1 MRATTKDA
9 HPGACCQSAQAT
21 IAVLVDATHPKGHES
36 ARAARGEENMAPQY
50 PANPTMAKGRA
61 LPSYLSCM
69 SLFRRPRRLPAL
81 AVPLVTAL
89 LAAPLLAARWPAIAV
104 AIAVAPARS
113 AQPPAQARLD
123 VGSFTL
129 LVNGQRAGR
138 EQFSV
143 QRVTSQDGGTLE
155 VRSESALGDR
165 RVAMRLET
173 DSVGTPVRYSVEERR
188 GADVTLRLGGQRVRG
203 RFATLARS
211 STGEAAREY
220 LLRPGAVVIEEDGV
234 VQYAL
239 LVRDRTLADGA
250 GVTLPSLTPIAN
262 SQGAVR
268 LVLETSTDTIVVAG
282 VRREARRWRVTASS
296 GDLRLVWADTEGR
309 LLRLSIPA
317 RNLEALRDDVPR

>member
-1 MRATTKDA
+1 
-9 HPGACCQSAQAT
+9 
-21 IAVLVDATHPKGHES
+21 
-36 ARAARGEENMAPQY
+36 
-50 PANPTMAKGRA
+50 
-61 LPSYLSCM
+61 M
-69 SLFRRPRRLPAL
+69 SLFGRARRLGPIGL
-81 AVPLVTAL
+81 PLVATV
-89 LAAPLLAARWPAIAV
+89 LAAPLLAARWPLAS
-104 AIAVAPARS
+104 PS
-113 AQPPAQARLD
+113 ASTTQPPAPARLD

-143 QRVTSQDGGTLE
+143 QRVISQDGGTLE
-155 VRSESALGDR
+155 ARSESAIGDR

-173 DSVGTPVRYSVEERR
+173 DSAGTPVRYSVEERR

-220 LLRPGAVVIEEDGV
+220 LLRPGAVVIEDDGI

-239 LVRDRTLADGA
+239 LVRDRAMADGA

-262 SQGAVR
+262 TQGAVR
-268 LVLETSTDTIVVAG
+268 LVLETRFDTIIVAG
-282 VRREARRWRVTASS
+282 LRREARRWRVTASS
-296 GDLRLVWADTEGR
+296 GDLKLVWADADGR

>member
-1 MRATTKDA
+1 M
-9 HPGACCQSAQAT
+9 P
-21 IAVLVDATHPKGHES
+21 
-36 ARAARGEENMAPQY
+36 
-50 PANPTMAKGRA
+50 
-61 LPSYLSCM
+61 
-69 SLFRRPRRLPAL
+69 LFCLARRLRPVGL
-81 AVPLVTAL
+81 LLVVTC
-89 LAAPLLAARWPAIAV
+89 LAAPLVAARWPV
-104 AIAVAPARS
+104 ASRS
-113 AQPPAQARLD
+113 ASGSSAIRQPPAPTRLD

-155 VRSESALGDR
+155 ARSESAIGDR

-173 DSVGTPVRYSVEERR
+173 DSAGTPVRYSVEERR

-220 LLRPGAVVIEEDGV
+220 LLRPGAVVIEDDGI

-239 LVRDRTLADGA
+239 LLRDREMAEGG

-262 SQGAVR
+262 TQGSVR
-268 LVLETSTDTIVVAG
+268 LILETRSDTIVVAG
-282 VRREARRWRVTASS
+282 GRLEARRWRVTASS
-296 GDLRLVWADTEGR
+296 GDLRFVWADLEGR
-309 LLRLSIPA
+309 VLRLSIPA